1 MTTTTGTKPV
11 TAEELFDMGDIGRCE
26 LIRGEIIHMSPSGAE
41 HGDVAA
47 EMLRILANH
56 VKSNKLGKV
65 FAAET
70 GFTITRNP
78 DTTRAPDV
86 AFVRAARVP
95 KPYRRGFF
103 DGPPDLAV
111 EVVSPSDTHSE
122 VVATV
127 SDWLSAG
134 TLSVWVVDPPSKS
147 IEVHRAGAPIVRYVG
162 EEELK
167 DEGILPGFVLRP
179 AALFESD

>member
-1 MTTTTGTKPV
+1 
-11 TAEELFDMGDIGRCE
+11 
-26 LIRGEIIHMSPSGAE
+26 MSPSGAE

-47 EMLRILANH
+47 ELLRILANH
-56 VKSNKLGKV
+56 VKSNKLGRAY
-65 FAAET
+65 AAET
-70 GFTITRNP
+70 GFTIARNP

-86 AFVRAARVP
+86 AFVRTARVP

-122 VVATV
+122 VVAKV
-127 SDWLSAG
+127 GDWLSAG
-134 TLSVWVVDPPSKS
+134 AQSVWVVDPPSKS

-162 EEELK
+162 EEELR
-167 DEGILPGFVLRP
+167 DEHVLPGFVLRP
-179 AALFESD
+179 AELFESE